1 MALKMLQR
9 GQVCSLSARPAASRA
24 AIPVPGMRTST
35 IMRYRDGEEVRFGR
49 DGPLQVSPAVQLP
62 AIAPLLLLPSAFL
75 GPHSSMHSQSAKGF

>member
-9 GQVCSLSARPAASRA
+9 GQVFCSARPAASRA

-62 AIAPLLLLPSAFL
+62 AIAAPPAALGAFL
-75 GPHSSMHSQSAKGF
+75 GPHSSMHSRSAKGF